1 MTPPNPF
8 NLNLM
13 YLHHLGGGGKKA
25 FKFNIMSWLWP
36 ALSSSYYWAG
46 LAQGTLPQPPPY
58 SFPAVPSL
66 PF

>member
-13 YLHHLGGGGKKA
+13 YLHHLGGGEKA

-36 ALSSSYYWAG
+36 ALSSSY
-46 LAQGTLPQPPPY
+46 
-58 SFPAVPSL
+58 
-66 PF
+66 